1 MNKKQFEKEF
11 KERQHQQQLKS
22 LDANRN
28 RAQSVSIGL
37 SGGGTTE
44 ITMRGVDGYVFV
56 ECIPTHGSDR
66 AYTPTCG
73 QYRVPYSHTAP
84 E

>member
-44 ITMRGVDGYVFV
+44 ITMRGVDGTFL
-56 ECIPTHGSDR
+56 
-66 AYTPTCG
+66 
-73 QYRVPYSHTAP
+73 
-84 E
+84 